1 MLEYYNG
8 RLIVAG
14 VMDNVSGSLASS
26 LHWLD
31 RFCGI
36 TPSTKR
42 GQWIYML
49 IMILIPLVPIF
60 ALITQ
65 NIVLVND
72 ILVRKSDLLI
82 SDRSVLKSDETA
94 RLIAALQQERSAT
107 LMQIYLSEQASKEV
121 VLDFNNQ
128 RLQTD
133 EALQNITN
141 WRPFPEEVM
150 FRSKLRLQIRIDD
163 FRKLVDNRFNSNN
176 LQKQKLAFDTLN
188 FYTYAT
194 RVLLGMLSTI
204 FI

>member
-1 MLEYYNG
+1 M
-8 RLIVAG
+8 
-14 VMDNVSGSLASS
+14 SGSLATS

-36 TPSTKR
+36 TPSTRR

-72 ILVRKSDLLI
+72 ILIRKNDLLI

-107 LMQIYLSEQASKEV
+107 LMQIYLSEQASQEV

-133 EALQNITN
+133 EALKNISV
-141 WRPFPEEVM
+141 WRSPPGEEM

-163 FRKLVDNRFNSNN
+163 FRELVDKRFESTN
-176 LQKQKLAFDTLN
+176 LQKQKLARDTQI
-188 FYTYAT
+188 FYTYTT
-194 RVLLGMLSTI
+194 RVLLGMLST
-204 FI
+204 FFLFASQ